1 MDVDFVFCKQKT
13 AYEMRISDWSS
24 DVCSSDL
31 NALPLPLA
39 PMRGAMNV
47 LTGDFILAADGL
59 HGLANSA
66 PSITAIAPAAW
77 LVPQDTLHSIAGQTV
92 TLLGGHVP
100 QRSEEHTS
108 ELQSLMRI
116 SYAVFCLKKKIPP
129 NIIRLRPR
137 IYRSTS

>member
-1 MDVDFVFCKQKT
+1 
-13 AYEMRISDWSS
+13 
-24 DVCSSDL
+24 
-31 NALPLPLA
+31 
-39 PMRGAMNV
+39 MRGAMNV

-100 QRSEEHTS
+100 QAGQVLRVRAETRRQIGRAHS

-116 SYAVFCLKKKIPP
+116 SYAVFCLKKKTETQKI
-129 NIIRLRPR
+129 
-137 IYRSTS
+137 